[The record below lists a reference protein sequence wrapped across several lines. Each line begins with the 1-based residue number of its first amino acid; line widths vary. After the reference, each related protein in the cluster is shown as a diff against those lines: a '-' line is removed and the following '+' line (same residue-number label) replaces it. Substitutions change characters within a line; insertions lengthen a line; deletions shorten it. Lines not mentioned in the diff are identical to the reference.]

1 MKLRCELNQAQWL
14 SQLKP
19 IVTMT
24 QMWTEKSRKRKYT
37 MKWDRAARKL
47 MSQCSHASVAS
58 LFTGGI
64 RDEQVCIRE
73 RL

>member
-14 SQLKP
+14 SQLKS

-24 QMWTEKSRKRKYT
+24 QTWTKKSRKRKHT
-37 MKWDRAARKL
+37 MKWDRAARKH
-47 MSQCSHASVAS
+47 MSQCSRASVAS

-64 RDEQVCIRE
+64 RDEHV
-73 RL
+73 